1 MYVTRIY
8 IRRDGLPGAGAS
20 STPKPAEKPAK
31 PKRSSKAASKS
42 IIASDGSDVD
52 DVDERVPVVK
62 SRAIIEDSDSSD
74 DESTKKVFDKIFFFI
89 IKIELVI

>member
-1 MYVTRIY
+1 M
-8 IRRDGLPGAGAS
+8 
-20 STPKPAEKPAK
+20 
-31 PKRSSKAASKS
+31 
-42 IIASDGSDVD
+42 D